1 MTSKCRSGQPGAAPR
16 RSIWSPNW
24 RRVVSSR
31 KGRRRVASKAGGPY
45 VPESGSQPQGLADDP
60 SAGDPPMSDSEFTR
74 RDFLV
79 AVAGASVTTWLSA
92 SWSDLNAAGTFA
104 ASASQQEGW
113 QVLKPEQVRE
123 LDAVTAQLV
132 PTDNTPGAREAHVV
146 RFMDRSLATYAKAQR
161 PAFDAA
167 LKKLDELVAS
177 HFPGATSF
185 ASLGDAEQITVL
197 KDWEATDGQTF
208 GTIHGATIV

>member
-1 MTSKCRSGQPGAAPR
+1 
-16 RSIWSPNW
+16 
-24 RRVVSSR
+24 
-31 KGRRRVASKAGGPY
+31 
-45 VPESGSQPQGLADDP
+45 
-60 SAGDPPMSDSEFTR
+60 MSDSEFTR

-113 QVLKPEQVRE
+113 QVLKPDQVRE

-132 PTDNTPGAREAHVV
+132 PTDSTPGAREAHVV

-177 HFPGATSF
+177 HYPGATSF
-185 ASLGDAEQITVL
+185 AALGDAEQITVL

-208 GTIHGATIV
+208 GTIHGATIVGMFSNPEYGGNYNKVGWKLLGFNDQFSWAPPFGYYDRA